1 MARAWP
7 VFILFFPCLQDT
19 KHPQSQ
25 QRHKSKA
32 NFDEKIQPTPAAGNC
47 LKSWIKQ
54 FPIRRMFRQ
63 GIKND
68 F

>member
-1 MARAWP
+1 MFAE
-7 VFILFFPCLQDT
+7 T

-25 QRHKSKA
+25 QGGKSEA

-54 FPIRRMFRQ
+54 FPNRRIIRQ